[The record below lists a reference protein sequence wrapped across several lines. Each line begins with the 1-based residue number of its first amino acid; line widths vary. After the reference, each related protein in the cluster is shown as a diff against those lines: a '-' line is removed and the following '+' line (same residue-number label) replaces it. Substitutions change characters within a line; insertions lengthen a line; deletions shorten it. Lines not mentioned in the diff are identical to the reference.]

1 MHSVVMNIKRL
12 IVLSTSLSLGLFGC
26 SSLENLSG
34 AEQLALS
41 QFDDRPVLRI
51 SNYNSINGNRYI
63 KVVEVNGEEFG
74 SKSGYLPLDFGR
86 NYIKVECGRNNS
98 SVEEG
103 ARLRY
108 SEIHHF
114 YAEPKTSYNVEYFS
128 RAFDM
133 PDDVSDMRYC
143 STEDCPTE
151 TGSDSSG
158 AICNVFFTN
167 EMGAI
172 KTYVF
177 GQKRIF

>member
-98 SVEEG
+98 SVIEYVYFSVSMTGLGTSAGSQAEG
-103 ARLRY
+103 NMHARA
-108 SEIHHF
+108 SEVT
-114 YAEPKTSYNVEYFS
+114 PKTS
-128 RAFDM
+128 
-133 PDDVSDMRYC
+133 
-143 STEDCPTE
+143 
-151 TGSDSSG
+151 
-158 AICNVFFTN
+158 
-167 EMGAI
+167 
-172 KTYVF
+172 
-177 GQKRIF
+177 